1 MGNDKLD
8 QQYIINLTK
17 QLFGTGTLSRLA
29 ADRCWHPDATYVFFF
44 EMLNSKLCAMNPE
57 TLGRI
62 CAYAQSKNY
71 SVPLALSQ
79 GFIRKTGI
87 EQVHPHP
94 FDPKPGYTLLVD
106 IAIATVV
113 SVACDIMRQSYYEEE
128 REREQENDGLFDLG
142 MREYIHRGSKA
153 RQL

>member
-8 QQYIINLTK
+8 PQYIINLTK

-29 ADRCWHPDATYVFFF
+29 AERCWHPDAMHAFFF
-44 EMLNSKLCAMNPE
+44 EKLNGKMCAMNPE

-62 CAYAQSKNY
+62 CAYAQSKDY
-71 SVPLALSQ
+71 SEPLALSH

-87 EQVHPHP
+87 EQVHPWP
-94 FDPKPGYTLLVD
+94 FNPKPGRTLLVD

-113 SVACDIMRQSYYEEE
+113 SVACDIMRQSRYEEE
-128 REREQENDGLFDLG
+128 RERILENDGLFDLG
-142 MREYIHRGSKA
+142 MREYLHRGSKA